1 MIHWGAARLL
11 WLLLLVPVLAA
22 LLAVGAWLKA
32 RALRRLA
39 DPELVPRLTDSRSAR
54 WTAIKVACVLLG
66 LVFVIVAAARPQWG
80 EKLQVVK
87 GRGID
92 VVIALDASRS
102 MLAADVPPSRLSRAK
117 TQIAS
122 LLDNLS
128 GNRVAIVAF
137 AGSAQVLCPLTTDVE
152 AAKLF
157 LDIVDPDNMPKPGTN
172 IQSAVET
179 AASLFD
185 PSDETSKA
193 LVLITDGDNLDG
205 DPAQATRVAVQNHIR
220 LFAVGVGTPQGATIP
235 EPGAGTNYH
244 KDESGKIVLSRLGE
258 RLLLVMAKATDG
270 RYFRSESINLES
282 LVGAL
287 DQIQKKA
294 IAGGEYVEYEERYQ
308 MFLLAG
314 FVLLFA
320 GILISDRRGAWFPA
334 LATWL
339 RARFRGSA
347 GGAHAAVAV
356 PRGARAD
363 AGPALP
369 VVFAVFLLG
378 AGVSP
383 ARADVGALMRRG
395 LQFESEKKYDRAVKA
410 FQDALVLE
418 PDNDRIHYDLGRALF
433 EAKQLPEAADQF
445 QLGALTRKPPLRG
458 RTLYNLGNA
467 QYRQNKL
474 DEAIAAYTLALL
486 QNPHDLAAKQN
497 LEFALKEKSQRKPQ
511 PDSTQQQPKQQPR
524 PQQQQPQQQQPKP
537 SPQAAQ
543 QQKGAIGKDQADRM
557 LQALANK
564 ERDNLKK
571 QPKPPEPPPKP
582 GGKDW

>member
-1 MIHWGAARLL
+1 VIHWGAPHLL
-11 WLLLLVPVLAA
+11 WLLLLVPALAA

-32 RALRRLA
+32 RTLRRLA
-39 DPELVPRLTDSRSAR
+39 DPELVPRLTDSRSGR
-54 WTAIKVACVLLG
+54 WTALKVACVLLG

-102 MLAADVPPSRLSRAK
+102 MLATDVTPSRLSRAK

-137 AGSAQVLCPLTTDVE
+137 AGSAQVMCPLTTDVE

-172 IQSAVET
+172 IESAVEA

-205 DPAQATRVAVQNHIR
+205 DPAQATRVAVENHIR
-220 LFAVGVGTPQGATIP
+220 LFAVGVGTPQGSTIP
-235 EPGAGTNYH
+235 EPGAGTAYH

-287 DQIQKKA
+287 DQVRKKA

-308 MFLLAG
+308 MFLLVG
-314 FVLLFA
+314 FLLLFA
-320 GILISDRRGAWFPA
+320 GLLISDRRGAWFPA
-334 LATWL
+334 VTTWL
-339 RARFRGSA
+339 RARL
-347 GGAHAAVAV
+347 GGRPRSGVAPRVAIVLAVAASLT
-356 PRGARAD
+356 GATA
-363 AGPALP
+363 
-369 VVFAVFLLG
+369 
-378 AGVSP
+378 
-383 ARADVGALMRRG
+383 ARADVGSLMRRG
-395 LQFESEKKYDRAVKA
+395 LQLEQEKKYGEAVKV
-410 FQDALVLE
+410 FQEALVLE

-433 EAKQLPEAADQF
+433 ESKQLPESADQF
-445 QLGALTRKPPLRG
+445 QLGALTKKPPLRA
-458 RTLYNLGNA
+458 RTFYNLGNV
-467 QYRQNKL
+467 QYRQNRL
-474 DEAIAAYTLALL
+474 DDAIGAYTLALL
-486 QNPHDLAAKQN
+486 QNPRDLEAKQN
-497 LEFALKEKSQRKPQ
+497 LEYALKQKAERKPQ
-511 PDSTQQQPKQQPR
+511 PDSTQRQPKPQPR
-524 PQQQQPQQQQPKP
+524 SQPQQPKP
-537 SPQAAQ
+537 QPSQPQSAG

-571 QPKPPEPPPKP
+571 QPKKPEEPPKP